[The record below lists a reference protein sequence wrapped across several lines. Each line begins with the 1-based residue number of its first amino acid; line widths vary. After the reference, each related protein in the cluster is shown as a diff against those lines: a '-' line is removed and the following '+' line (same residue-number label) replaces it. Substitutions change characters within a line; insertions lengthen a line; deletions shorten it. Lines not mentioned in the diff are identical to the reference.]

1 MKIYYCSLICKFTN
15 IYNVVNKCIY
25 LFIQRTKN
33 PLKLIQVYH
42 GEWCNSTKRKLVSVI
57 L

>member
-57 L
+57 